1 MYTFP
6 SPPPPPPCPSLTF
19 STRLSSDL
27 APSLSTAH
35 PQPLCK
41 TPRSGAPAAKK
52 DPNCD
57 GSEVP
62 PPHSEPGTAQP
73 SPLPPPTRRRRPHPA
88 APRITLT
95 PLLSQAAAAA
105 MPTRC
110 PPPPRCLARLRAAR
124 GGAGRHN
131 KHGGGGGRG
140 RPRRGAAAVS
150 GGCQL
155 RGRVAGARR
164 AARRALGPGCALR
177 GRRRGEAA
185 QPPRGG
191 GGCADAPRPCR
202 RPGPVGAET
211 AVLGGQSRTLRTAGA
226 AGLGPSASVLFIP
239 EKMRL

>member
-41 TPRSGAPAAKK
+41 TPHSGAPAAKK

-88 APRITLT
+88 A
-95 PLLSQAAAAA
+95 AAAAGWA
-105 MPTRC
+105 ALSPQ
-110 PPPPRCLARLRAAR
+110 PPHHLNAAPQPSCRRRHADPLPAPSALSRETSCGTGGRRAAQQTWRRRRKGAAAAR
-124 GGAGRHN
+124 GG
-131 KHGGGGGRG
+131 GGEWGLPAPRLCGGR
-140 RPRRGAAAVS
+140 PP
-150 GGCQL
+150 GCSSS
-155 RGRVAGARR
+155 AGAGLR
-164 AARRALGPGCALR
+164 AEG
-177 GRRRGEAA
+177 
-185 QPPRGG
+185 Q
-191 GGCADAPRPCR
+191 
-202 RPGPVGAET
+202 AE
-211 AVLGGQSRTLRTAGA
+211 G
-226 AGLGPSASVLFIP
+226 
-239 EKMRL
+239 